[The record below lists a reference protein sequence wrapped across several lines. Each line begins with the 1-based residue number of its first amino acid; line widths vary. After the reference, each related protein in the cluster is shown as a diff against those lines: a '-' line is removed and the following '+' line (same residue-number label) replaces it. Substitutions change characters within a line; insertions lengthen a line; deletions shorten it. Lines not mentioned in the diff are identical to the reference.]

1 MVSVKVNILKF
12 KSELPATTKLV
23 AVSKFQPNE
32 VIMEA
37 YSAGHRLFGESRPQE
52 LLAKVPS
59 LPSDI
64 EWHFIGTLQSNK
76 LKMVLPYAT
85 LIHSVDSERLLTQIE
100 NYSLRNN
107 LKVQVLLQVHI
118 AQEETKQGFTPESL
132 LELINKFRSE
142 HPSSVTIR
150 GLMGMATFTD
160 DESLIREEFSLLT
173 SLFEKIRLMNI
184 PYLDS
189 FDQLSFGMSDD
200 YHIAVEMGSTL
211 VRIGTSIFGHRS

>member
-1 MVSVKVNILKF
+1 MSIKDNILKI

-37 YSAGHRLFGESRPQE
+37 YSAGHRMFGESRPQE
-52 LLAKVPS
+52 LLAKARS
-59 LPSDI
+59 LPSDV

-85 LIHSVDSERLLTQIE
+85 LIHSVDTERLLTQIE

-107 LKVQVLLQVHI
+107 LKTEVLLQVHI
-118 AQEETKQGFTPESL
+118 AKEETKQGFTSESL
-132 LELINKFRSE
+132 LELINKFSSE
-142 HPSSVTIR
+142 SPSAVTIR

-160 DESLIREEFSLLT
+160 DKAIIREEFSLLT

-184 PYLDS
+184 PYLAS

-211 VRIGTSIFGHRS
+211 VRIGTSIFGHRY